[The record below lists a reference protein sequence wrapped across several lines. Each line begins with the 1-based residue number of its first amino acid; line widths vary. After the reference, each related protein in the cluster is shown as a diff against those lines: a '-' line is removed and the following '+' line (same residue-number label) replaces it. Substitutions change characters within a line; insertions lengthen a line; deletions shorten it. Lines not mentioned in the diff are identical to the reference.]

1 MIRLPNRFLLFMA
14 CVAYLVSTYL
24 VLYASASDV
33 PVPRWVGYLDV
44 GVVLLIVFLSFTIF
58 WKGKDNPRFLPAYL
72 AALNI
77 VPLIFLGMWVYR
89 DSLDFNIL
97 LPGLAWRTFLF
108 LHTLPYALNV
118 WKPEKS
124 NA

>member
-1 MIRLPNRFLLFMA
+1 MIHLSNRFLLFMA
-14 CVAYLVSTYL
+14 CAAYFVSTYL

-33 PVPRWVGYLDV
+33 PVPRWAGYLDV
-44 GVVLLIVFLSFTIF
+44 GVVLLIVFLSFMIF
-58 WKGKDNPRFLPAYL
+58 WKGKENPRFPPAYL

-77 VPLIFLGMWVYR
+77 MPLILLGIWVYR
-89 DSLDFNIL
+89 NSLDFNIL
-97 LPGLAWRTFLF
+97 LPGLAWRTLLF
-108 LHTLPYALNV
+108 FHTLPYAMNL